1 MLLFNIRPD
10 SRSSQ
15 DFLFFSPLCAKSAST
30 SPRNPLY
37 GSAISLEI
45 KGGGRPRNYAGSTE
59 NNIRVWGTIGDE
71 RDTRRHLSPL

>member
-1 MLLFNIRPD
+1 MFVLLPFFWGGSGGRLLHFNIRPD

-45 KGGGRPRNYAGSTE
+45 KRGRE
-59 NNIRVWGTIGDE
+59 DE
-71 RDTRRHLSPL
+71 AAQLRWQY